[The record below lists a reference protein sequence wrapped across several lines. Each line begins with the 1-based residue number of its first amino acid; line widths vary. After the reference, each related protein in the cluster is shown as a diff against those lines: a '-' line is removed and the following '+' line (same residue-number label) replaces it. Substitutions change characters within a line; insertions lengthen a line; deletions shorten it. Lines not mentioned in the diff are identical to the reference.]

1 MNLNHARLPIPP
13 VPHSTAK
20 QQDKILWEWIV
31 LQLNAAI
38 SHHPQSWA
46 FRQRLARL
54 EFWAWVK
61 ILAAN

>member
-1 MNLNHARLPIPP
+1 
-13 VPHSTAK
+13 V
-20 QQDKILWEWIV
+20 
-31 LQLNAAI
+31 I